1 MREDSTEK
9 GADKKKSISASA
21 YVIMGLYYYSV
32 FKVLPIY
39 QEVLLDLYNY
49 EMGCFFWGG
58 VSGNK

>member
-1 MREDSTEK
+1 MREDSTKK

-39 QEVLLDLYNY
+39 QEVLLDLFNY
-49 EMGCFFWGG
+49 EMGCFFGEG